1 VNNLKI
7 TEGPWRAELVDE
19 FNRQPYYAI
28 MQAEGVIRSRI
39 GTVDIAIDDN
49 GWERPSSKANARAVA
64 SLPALIEA
72 LEDARKAIS
81 NAIEVVGSRKGDPEF
96 ATLAKVEAALA
107 KARGEL

>member
-7 TEGPWRAELVDE
+7 TKGPWRAELVDE

-39 GTVDIAIDDN
+39 GTVDIAVDED
-49 GWERPSSKANARAVA
+49 GRERPSSKANARAVA

-72 LEDARKAIS
+72 LEMVRDADEDCKRDGLTTMPPMA
-81 NAIEVVGSRKGDPEF
+81 R
-96 ATLAKVEAALA
+96 AKIDAALA
-107 KARGEL
+107 KARGEQ